1 MEVQV
6 GSNLTV
12 GQWSPTYPLQF
23 TSCSISWSGTCI
35 TVWIPTSRDTRSC
48 NFQALHHFSMENT
61 GSTGKCISIQMSL
74 AALGDTESWSQKYP
88 RIQSNVQAVPKDLW
102 SGWQSTKRHEARGRG
117 KPPLLSLHSA
127 GNSPGTAFD
136 CHPSVLVASKTWKD
150 QGLGDSFTFSWCMMS
165 QLL

>member
-23 TSCSISWSGTCI
+23 TGCSISWSGTCI

-48 NFQALHHFSMENT
+48 NFQ
-61 GSTGKCISIQMSL
+61 SL
-74 AALGDTESWSQKYP
+74 APLFNGEHRVKRKVYQHSDVTALGDTESWSQKYP